1 MKLNLKNKVV
11 LVTGGTR
18 GIGKEITNQFLSS
31 GSKVIITGTKKKED
45 YILPKKNIRYLQ
57 LDTTQNDSIS
67 LFFENIKKIQ
77 SIDILINNLGINPIN
92 YIDQINERELNLVI
106 TTNLKI
112 PILLSK
118 LISKKMKLKKKG
130 KILNI
135 SSIWGIVSKPKRISY
150 SSSKSGLNGLTRAL
164 AVELA
169 KYNILVNSISPG
181 FVKTDLTIRNLG
193 KNIND
198 IKKQVPLN
206 RLASTKEIAFTSLF
220 LCSDLNTYITGQ
232 NIIVDGGFTAI

>member
-1 MKLNLKNKVV
+1 M
-11 LVTGGTR
+11 
-18 GIGKEITNQFLSS
+18 
-31 GSKVIITGTKKKED
+31 
-45 YILPKKNIRYLQ
+45 
-57 LDTTQNDSIS
+57 
-67 LFFENIKKIQ
+67 
-77 SIDILINNLGINPIN
+77 
-92 YIDQINERELNLVI
+92 I

-150 SSSKSGLNGLTRAL
+150 SSSKSGLNGFTRAL